1 MKFEQYT
8 SVAMQ
13 ITDMEGRLV
22 REISVPV
29 ISGKLDIDISD
40 LSQGMYM
47 LNVYGD
53 GEQVL
58 NTKFVKSG
66 N

>member
-1 MKFEQYT
+1 
-8 SVAMQ
+8 MQ